1 MKCTYG
7 EIYSAIG
14 LIVCTCVCVCAL
26 GQWCAVHSVA
36 FGDCEPIPENLVF
49 HDKPKPCILHGHS
62 PDCSLSGKGG
72 HRNKLW
78 VHFIVQGFRPDFG
91 KRVLSLVGVMATVVS
106 MATLPV
112 RVTDFQVARWSSVCL
127 ILSRSMPS
135 SVYLVSAKNGIGEWL
150 FEEPIT

>member
-1 MKCTYG
+1 M
-7 EIYSAIG
+7 
-14 LIVCTCVCVCAL
+14 CVCVHLDNGVLCTVWLL
-26 GQWCAVHSVA
+26 GIVSPYQRIWCSTINQSPVYFMVTPLTVA
-36 FGDCEPIPENLVF
+36 YRGRVDIGTSCGCTSLCRASGLTLV
-49 HDKPKPCILHGHS
+49 KECL
-62 PDCSLSGKGG
+62 
-72 HRNKLW
+72 
-78 VHFIVQGFRPDFG
+78 
-91 KRVLSLVGVMATVVS
+91 LVGVMATVVS